1 MCLGFA
7 LGKHHLN
14 AGESGQAHAVKKWP
28 LGTGLHRQTW
38 RRGFLLPK
46 EAVLILASPCFIRI
60 HLRSNKGRDIL
71 LKIVQSA
78 HFCWTTRLLRSR
90 TLLVTISVW
99 PGGAAGGASHSIS
112 RFNCL
117 CIIVMSRLPPK
128 YFFQVLMMALRVTFW
143 ARSIKNKR
151 KPQTLEIKKRT

>member
-28 LGTGLHRQTW
+28 LGTGLHKQTW

-99 PGGAAGGASHSIS
+99 PEGAAGGASHSIS
-112 RFNCL
+112 LFNCL

-143 ARSIKNKR
+143 ARSFLR
-151 KPQTLEIKKRT
+151 GCFSCRQCSLL